1 MSNLQKFNKTLESL
15 DLEVNRL
22 NAVTDAYKKLED
34 LIKTYENII
43 SVLKENNVNFIKLK
57 KDHEDL
63 ISSIEK
69 SIKSINSSIDEME
82 VEFSKLI
89 QQKTDLIRKEN
100 KEFYHDFEKTV
111 HLKLRDHRSEIKQ
124 LIESERS
131 QIKQIIEGESS
142 KVKELIQANS
152 SQYIEILKK
161 ETKTLKISVWVLG
174 GILIVLASFLVYK
187 SLI

>member
-43 SVLKENNVNFIKLK
+43 SVLKKNNVNFIKLK

-63 ISSIEK
+63 INSIEK

-111 HLKLRDHRSEIKQ
+111 HLKLSDHRSEIKQ

-142 KVKELIQANS
+142 KVKDFIKTNTEQQIG
-152 SQYIEILKK
+152 ILKK
-161 ETKTLKISVWVLG
+161 ETKTLKVSIWVLG
-174 GILIVLASFLVYK
+174 VILIIMSSIIIY
-187 SLI
+187 